1 MATYG
6 GSDIDAMLRSMQN
19 MMRLEQTVGQV
30 QARGEYTRERES
42 LQQELDRLEEQEKE
56 AAKGYGTAE
65 RKGQKASSEKFLKNL
80 LYLAA
85 AAAATAYGAPALAGL
100 LEGTGVGAGTIATL
114 EKLGLG
120 VQKGLKFAKGI
131 PAVAGIST
139 AAAEGIPG
147 VVKGATQAGAETFE
161 RETRGIPTEFEY
173 QPPQEKMTFLKP
185 KQRET
190 QVLAEELGE
199 EYGEEGTMRE
209 IKEARWEPLGTG
221 PFGLANLPSPAG
233 IEQIQS
239 VLGPYLMLLG
249 IFGDKSKAADIV
261 LQQGTGGPLA
271 LPGAMG
277 SVINPFKAA

>member
-56 AAKGYGTAE
+56 AGKGYGTAE
-65 RKGQKASSEKFLKNL
+65 RKGQKKSSEKFLKNL
-80 LYLAA
+80 LNIALIAGTAYLAPA
-85 AAAATAYGAPALAGL
+85 IAPYLGLTDPTKLKFLADL
-100 LEGTGVGAGTIATL
+100 SKGVGKVAKWG
-114 EKLGLG
+114 
-120 VQKGLKFAKGI
+120 KGI
-131 PAVAGIST
+131 PAVAGAT
-139 AAAEGIPG
+139 LAATGGVPG
-147 VVKGATQAGAETFE
+147 LMKGSTQAGAETFE

-209 IKEARWEPLGTG
+209 MMAEAWEPMGELRG
-221 PFGLANLPSPAG
+221 GLELPSPTG
-233 IEQIQS
+233 LQQMGS

-277 SVINPFKAA
+277 SVINPLKTM

>member
-65 RKGQKASSEKFLKNL
+65 RKGQKKSSEKFLKNL
-80 LYLAA
+80 VAIAGTVALAAGAPYLAPIF
-85 AAAATAYGAPALAGL
+85 GASPA
-100 LEGTGVGAGTIATL
+100 TIATL
-114 EKLGLG
+114 TKIS
-120 VQKGLKFAKGI
+120 KGIQTAAKWGKGI
-131 PAVAGIST
+131 PAVAGAT
-139 AAAEGIPG
+139 LAATGGVPG
-147 VVKGATQAGAETFE
+147 LMKGSTQAGAETFE

-185 KQRET
+185 QQREA
-190 QVLAEELGE
+190 QVKAEEAGE
-199 EYGEEGTMRE
+199 VYGEEGTMRE
-209 IKEARWEPLGTG
+209 MMAEAWEPMGELRG
-221 PFGLANLPSPAG
+221 GLDLPSPTG
-233 IEQIQS
+233 LQQMGS

-271 LPGAMG
+271 LPGEVG

>member
-185 KQRET
+185 KQHET

-209 IKEARWEPLGTG
+209 MMEAAWEPMGQ
-221 PFGLANLPSPAG
+221 FAGLDLPSPSG
-233 IEQIQS
+233 FQQIGS
-239 VLGPYLMLLG
+239 VTGPYAGLQLG
-249 IFGDKSKAADIV
+249 EFLSSLDFMSLFGDKSV
-261 LQQGTGGPLA
+261 LVPMDPSQLYGKVK
-271 LPGAMG
+271 
-277 SVINPFKAA
+277 SPFV